1 MHPSHQRTAPVRSI
15 VPHLLPQRIVQA
27 AGRPTVSGGFV
38 DNYQTVSVA
47 TGRRV
52 GASIPAPRSKAV
64 RSSLE
69 LLRPH
74 TPWVAVVLL
83 LALIG
88 IGVWRGIPKSRS
100 NHGVETVPV
109 QIKVLL
115 NQKPAPGAWLTLT
128 PVQRLEQTP
137 ATESEVAS
145 EMQSVGRGQ
154 LGDDSVCTPRLSD
167 DRAGLPAGEYIA
179 SLTWCKVEVK
189 DGETVAG
196 PDRVPQI
203 FRSPSTSTLRVHVAE
218 GSNSLVTLQV
228 VDPKVRARQMS
239 YDHESM
245 IPH

>member
-1 MHPSHQRTAPVRSI
+1 
-15 VPHLLPQRIVQA
+15 
-27 AGRPTVSGGFV
+27 
-38 DNYQTVSVA
+38 
-47 TGRRV
+47 
-52 GASIPAPRSKAV
+52 
-64 RSSLE
+64 
-69 LLRPH
+69 
-74 TPWVAVVLL
+74 L

-88 IGVWRGIPKSRS
+88 IGVWRGIPNSRS
-100 NHGVETVPV
+100 SQGVETVPV

-115 NQKPAPGAWLTLT
+115 NQKLAPGAWLTLT
-128 PVQRLEQTP
+128 PVQRPEQTP

-196 PDRVPQI
+196 PDLVPQI

-218 GSNSLVTLQV
+218 GSNPLVTLQV
-228 VDPKVRARQMS
+228 VNPKVRARQMS
-239 YDHESM
+239 YDHE
-245 IPH
+245 

>member
-1 MHPSHQRTAPVRSI
+1 MSKMHPSHQRNAPVRSI

-47 TGRRV
+47 GGRRV
-52 GASIPAPRSKAV
+52 VTSIPATRSKAV
-64 RSSLE
+64 RNSLE

-74 TPWVAVVLL
+74 TPWIAVVLL
-83 LALIG
+83 LALIS
-88 IGVWRGIPKSRS
+88 IGVWQGFLYSRS
-100 NHGVETVPV
+100 SQGVENVPV
-109 QIKVLL
+109 QIKVLV

-128 PVQRLEQTP
+128 PVQSPGKTR
-137 ATESEVAS
+137 ATEREVPS

-154 LGDDSVCTPRLSD
+154 LGDDSVCAPRLSED
-167 DRAGLPAGEYIA
+167 LPGLPAGEYIA

-196 PDRVPQI
+196 PDLVPQI
-203 FRSPSTSTLRVHVAE
+203 FRSPATSTLRVHVAE
-218 GSNSLVTLQV
+218 GSNPLVTLQI

-239 YDHESM
+239 YDHE
-245 IPH
+245 